1 MGKGSIAAGFAL
13 LLATGALPASVHA
26 QTSTLDVPASK
37 KWKHAQTGLIVPQ
50 APGGLPRTEIT
61 SEGQGELDIAVQFG
75 DSKKTQATLYLFR
88 PSLMSV
94 PVWFD
99 RVETQILL
107 RSAYG
112 NAVAADTP
120 SGFAVPGGTAT
131 AALRRIYK
139 PSNPPYSATG
149 AAVLPLGDW
158 LVVVRISSIDQA
170 PAQLDATMSALIA
183 GLGWPAMSAKTQHA
197 PAAVPIQPCATPLRY
212 DGKAKMKK
220 PDMAAGLLG
229 ATLAM
234 MASKR
239 PETEE
244 KAEDASPATFC
255 RDGEPTK
262 ELGVYRHVPGD
273 TQDYVI
279 ALSDAGRTISVY
291 PDLFSDAKKPGYAVT
306 LNTLDQSFVYP
317 AFDRLPEPAKVLQAI
332 DKTAPISSTA
342 RDSQTINIQEQ

>member
-1 MGKGSIAAGFAL
+1 MGTGSIAAGFAL
-13 LLATGALPASVHA
+13 FLATGALPVSAHA
-26 QTSTLDVPASK
+26 QTSTLEVPAAK

-75 DSKKTQATLYLFR
+75 DVNKTRATLYLFR

-107 RSAYG
+107 RSDYG
-112 NAVAADTP
+112 NAVAADAP
-120 SGFAVPGGTAT
+120 SGFVMPGGVTAS
-131 AALRRIYK
+131 ALRRIYK
-139 PSNPPYSATG
+139 PSKPPYSATG
-149 AAVLPLGDW
+149 AAVLALGDW
-158 LVVVRISSIDQA
+158 LVVVRISSVEQA

-183 GLGWPAMSAKTQHA
+183 GLGWPAASAKILEA
-197 PAAVPIQPCATPLRY
+197 PAAVPVQPCATPLRY
-212 DGKAKMKK
+212 DAKAKMKK

-234 MASKR
+234 MGSKQ
-239 PETEE
+239 PKTEE
-244 KAEDASPATFC
+244 NAEEARPATFC

-262 ELGVYRHVPGD
+262 EFGVYRHTPGD

-291 PDLFSDAKKPGYAVT
+291 PDLFSDAKKPGCAVT
-306 LNTLDQSFVYP
+306 LSTLDQSFVYP
-317 AFDRLPEPAKVLQAI
+317 TFDRLPEPAKVMQAI
-332 DKTAPISSTA
+332 DKTQPISSTT
-342 RDSQTINIQEQ
+342 RDSQTINIQTQ